1 MLGGDPTHRLAR
13 LSGLVAAVLG
23 SQKTLD
29 TVQHEAVII
38 RFRYGRPVLTKI
50 RSFLDRA
57 RNRSGEDYAWTW
69 GAIAYPMRESESA
82 LVFSADI
89 DKHDVNGT
97 SRVVQYLFGFYRIG
111 GFQHLITA
119 LAEIFGER
127 CADQDVAV
135 DNEDACVAHA
145 GVPGGATPKVTKTNA
160 TVCVMSYGVAIKRPG
175 IVSLFK

>member
-82 LVFSADI
+82 LVCVSACKFDPVRRGI
-89 DKHDVNGT
+89 G
-97 SRVVQYLFGFYRIG
+97 VQL
-111 GFQHLITA
+111 
-119 LAEIFGER
+119 
-127 CADQDVAV
+127 
-135 DNEDACVAHA
+135 
-145 GVPGGATPKVTKTNA
+145 
-160 TVCVMSYGVAIKRPG
+160 
-175 IVSLFK
+175 